1 MYFYPRDIDRLDV
14 HDGCLDGF
22 EFRTERQAA
31 EGVTILS
38 DAVREKEMGMA
49 KSKQFM
55 QSPRIEVALLPDD
68 NGDINNPSSL
78 FDIWMILHVPDERT
92 QRAFELTA
100 ARTIE
105 TMPCRSS
112 QRSGWKWARNS
123 PKLHRGES
131 KVGRVP

>member
-1 MYFYPRDIDRLDV
+1 LDR
-14 HDGCLDGF
+14 F

-38 DAVREKEMGMA
+38 HAVREKEMAMA

-68 NGDINNPSSL
+68 NGDIDNPSSL
-78 FDIWMILHVPDERT
+78 FDIWMILHVPDDKNPEGIRVDGG
-92 QRAFELTA
+92 
-100 ARTIE
+100 RTIE
-105 TMPCRSS
+105 TMPCRRS

-123 PKLHRGES
+123 PRLHRGES
-131 KVGRVP
+131 KFHSGTGALTPTRDS